1 MCSSSSL
8 CLLFRIAE
16 QGRSQRKKFKRVGKI
31 EASFHH
37 LQVRKS
43 HFLVLYPYTRNQ
55 IICHQQ
61 SHSVDNLI
69 FLFGCQLFG
78 WPTNIYGIQKKSI
91 HVFEKSVRWVYVIC
105 GTFIALTCY
114 VFPQCRMLKKDFINR
129 GCLSLFL
136 KSLHDKYSLQWLLNI
151 LYNVITIYTLECVI
165 KYFVI
170 IRL

>member
-1 MCSSSSL
+1 MDTEVHKNIYQTNQDRSFM
-8 CLLFRIAE
+8 LFI
-16 QGRSQRKKFKRVGKI
+16 
-31 EASFHH
+31 
-37 LQVRKS
+37 S
-43 HFLVLYPYTRNQ
+43 HDVLSALGDWTALRYNRNQ
-55 IICHQQ
+55 LQAINH
-61 SHSVDNLI
+61 D
-69 FLFGCQLFG
+69 FG

-129 GCLSLFL
+129 GCLLVL
-136 KSLHDKYSLQWLLNI
+136 QKGVHDKYSLQWFLNI

>member
-1 MCSSSSL
+1 MPFTVWFINRYWI
-8 CLLFRIAE
+8 LLEHGLEKLTPKMSYILYRVVRWVYVICGTFR
-16 QGRSQRKKFKRVGKI
+16 
-31 EASFHH
+31 
-37 LQVRKS
+37 
-43 HFLVLYPYTRNQ
+43 YNRNQ
-55 IICHQQ
+55 LQAINH
-61 SHSVDNLI
+61 D
-69 FLFGCQLFG
+69 FG

-129 GCLSLFL
+129 GCFPVLQ
-136 KSLHDKYSLQWLLNI
+136 KGVHDQYSLQWFLNI